1 MEGIKEKEGEV
12 IALEGE
18 RRRGGGREGWE
29 NLKLRRLSEEWT
41 SWSGRRMLSTTF
53 SEDVAPLVVV

>member
-18 RRRGGGREGWE
+18 RRRGGGREGG
-29 NLKLRRLSEEWT
+29 LEEFEIT
-41 SWSGRRMLSTTF
+41 
-53 SEDVAPLVVV
+53 PP